1 MAATFAWKTTLAGLV
16 LAAAVVLAVSLAQS
30 APLKKDGGKP
40 ALPGSAPVD
49 PRNGLQHEPGDN
61 ARVEPQ
67 NGVASGATAAWGAK
81 SGTPGQRLLP
91 GNSAAKAAGPGSA
104 AKAGAQLSG
113 AASPITGSAISVD
126 PCTFASAAK
135 LKTLL
140 APYVGVLKFEYHKDG
155 HHLTMSDPSLS
166 DLRCPGCTIEIKAH
180 VRYKKTR
187 GFPQFSASGTMRAS
201 ARLEARVTMN
211 GSQLQK
217 AEVLVKNLKVTGLN
231 LSGVNNAIDAE
242 IRKQMDQKLPNQ
254 LPPIDVTALV
264 QTFLNQGGSFAA
276 SSSGKLGTNPR
287 ARKTAAS
294 SPPIRSVPK
303 LQP

>member
-16 LAAAVVLAVSLAQS
+16 LTAAVVLAVSLAQA

-40 ALPGSAPVD
+40 ALHGPAPVE
-49 PRNGLQHEPGDN
+49 PRNGLQQEPGDN
-61 ARVEPQ
+61 PQVEPQ

-81 SGTPGQRLLP
+81 PGRPDQRLVP
-91 GNSAAKAAGPGSA
+91 GNSAAKAAGPGSS
-104 AKAGAQLSG
+104 AKAGAPG
-113 AASPITGSAISVD
+113 RAASPITGSAISVD

-231 LSGVNNAIDAE
+231 LNGVNNAIDAE

-276 SSSGKLGTNPR
+276 SSSGKLGTNPT
-287 ARKTAAS
+287 ARKTAAA
-294 SPPIRSVPK
+294 SPGVPSVPK